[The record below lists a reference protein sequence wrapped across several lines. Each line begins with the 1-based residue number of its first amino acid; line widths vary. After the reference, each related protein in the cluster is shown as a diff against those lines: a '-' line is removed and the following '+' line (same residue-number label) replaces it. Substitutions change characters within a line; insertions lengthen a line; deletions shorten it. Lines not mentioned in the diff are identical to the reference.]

1 MNNNFVDCVFK
12 LIYIKTLSKKKEKK
26 HFGKINLYNKDDATS
41 SRSRGNDGLDQASA
55 KHHHLYIKEVST
67 EKITD
72 SLFSPLSYNL

>member
-1 MNNNFVDCVFK
+1 MNNNFVDCVKINLYKNSF
-12 LIYIKTLSKKKEKK
+12 KEKK
-26 HFGKINLYNKDDATS
+26 KTHFGKINLYNKDDATS

-55 KHHHLYIKEVST
+55 KHHHLYNKEVST